1 MFQKFC
7 TKEILVAATNGVVL
21 AVEKKHKS
29 QLYDEHSI
37 HRIEMVTKNI
47 GMVYSGMGPDFRLL
61 LTEARNLAQVYF
73 RRFNELIPTA
83 QLVQRVAGVMQE
95 YTQSG

>member
-1 MFQKFC
+1 M
-7 TKEILVAATNGVVL
+7 

>member
-1 MFQKFC
+1 MELKVKPENLKPCCGIFSNNMFDNLMLLL
-7 TKEILVAATNGVVL
+7 LVATNGVVL

-47 GMVYSGMGPDFRLL
+47 GMVYSGMGPDFR
-61 LTEARNLAQVYF
+61 YGF
-73 RRFNELIPTA
+73 CFIF
-83 QLVQRVAGVMQE
+83 
-95 YTQSG
+95 

>member
-1 MFQKFC
+1 MIIGYLFFC
-7 TKEILVAATNGVVL
+7 LFYKLFRHFHVDSTWSFCYFLATNGVVL

-47 GMVYSGMGPDFRLL
+47 GMVYSGMGPDFR
-61 LTEARNLAQVYF
+61 Y
-73 RRFNELIPTA
+73 
-83 QLVQRVAGVMQE
+83 
-95 YTQSG
+95 

>member
-1 MFQKFC
+1 MPFFS
-7 TKEILVAATNGVVL
+7 ATNGVVL

-47 GMVYSGMGPDFRLL
+47 GMVYSGMGPDFRSVFSSHIN
-61 LTEARNLAQVYF
+61 RYYG
-73 RRFNELIPTA
+73 FNRT
-83 QLVQRVAGVMQE
+83 
-95 YTQSG
+95 